1 MSHITT
7 IKTEIQDLQT
17 LTQTL
22 TLLGLEFCENRGI
35 LGHLGEKRTVD
46 LAIKLDGG
54 FRFGFKKNIQKKCYE
69 IRGLREVLNEAKT
82 KKIINQ
88 IQQEYAY
95 QKILFETRRRGF
107 ALVQEE
113 RVKPGMIK
121 LILRKVA

>member
-7 IKTEIQDLQT
+7 IKTEIRDLQT

-22 TLLGLEFCENRGI
+22 TLLGLEFSENGSNKGNTRGK
-35 LGHLGEKRTVD
+35 EAWD

-69 IRGLREVLNEAKT
+69 IRGLSEVLHDANT

-88 IQQEYAY
+88 IKQEYAY

-113 RVKPGMIK
+113 RVKPGMI
-121 LILRKVA
+121 